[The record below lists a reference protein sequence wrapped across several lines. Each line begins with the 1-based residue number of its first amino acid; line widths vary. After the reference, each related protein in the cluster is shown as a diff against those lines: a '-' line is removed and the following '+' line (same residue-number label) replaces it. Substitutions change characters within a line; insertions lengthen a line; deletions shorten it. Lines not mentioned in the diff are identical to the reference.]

1 MKKVIIYQDVY
12 DAIKATPE
20 SIRDELSFAALAFA
34 FDDNVIVSDEAS
46 TAFNIVKALLDPS
59 RRISAVRAEAGR
71 KGGIASGLSKQS
83 KQSKIKQN
91 QAKNVNQ
98 CKLEDYGKQTKQN
111 QANQA
116 KEEKERDK
124 EKEISPC
131 TPLKEK
137 EINKEKEDII
147 CASNKFDTRRTP
159 ASRMPKP
166 TLSEV
171 NDYILSMGYTFSGEE
186 FIAFY
191 ESNGWKV
198 GRNPMKSWK
207 AACRTWQ
214 GSKPK
219 NAPQGSLPTGISEQE
234 WNKFNTWRTNHA
246 PDISIDPQA
255 YLDIKCLSHRKSNV
269 VADMLIEANAAKA
282 NDVVAYCKQLAA
294 QPPYYARIWAD

>member
-1 MKKVIIYQDVY
+1 MALPVDPALALDYRCELMTFAVAYLFGEAESVKLS
-12 DAIKATPE
+12 AAATAQLPFLVAMLE
-20 SIRDELSFAALAFA
+20 RSSELSKLRSECVKVRWNRVILSNTQYYSVIQNG
-34 FDDNVIVSDEAS
+34 DKEQLSQEKSRDNLTNCTNNDNE
-46 TAFNIVKALLDPS
+46 NL
-59 RRISAVRAEAGR
+59 
-71 KGGIASGLSKQS
+71 IADKR
-83 KQSKIKQN
+83 
-91 QAKNVNQ
+91 
-98 CKLEDYGKQTKQN
+98 
-111 QANQA
+111 
-116 KEEKERDK
+116 EEKKKGNK

-137 EINKEKEDII
+137 EINKEKEEEKISV
-147 CASNKFDTRRTP
+147 CTTRTRV
-159 ASRMPKP
+159 MPRP

-214 GSKPK
+214 GNKPK
-219 NAPQGSLPTGISEQE
+219 NTPQGSLPTGISEQE

-269 VADMLIEANAAKA
+269 VADMLIEANAANA

-294 QPPYYARIWAD
+294 QPPYYARIWADQ

>member
-1 MKKVIIYQDVY
+1 MKKAIIYQDVY

-20 SIRDELSFAALAFA
+20 SIRGELSLATLAYA
-34 FDDNVIVSDEAS
+34 FDDDISVSDNAS

-71 KGGIASGLSKQS
+71 KGGIASVLSKS
-83 KQSKIKQN
+83 SKIKQN

-98 CKLEDYGKQTKQN
+98 LESEDYVKQTKQN

-131 TPLKEK
+131 TPLEEK

-147 CASNKFDTRRTP
+147 CASNKFDTRRTTS
-159 ASRMPKP
+159 SRMPKP

-171 NDYILSMGYTFSGEE
+171 NEYILSMGYTFSGEE

-214 GSKPK
+214 GNKPK
-219 NAPQGSLPTGISEQE
+219 NTPQGSLPTGISEQE
-234 WNKFNTWRTNHA
+234 WSKFNTWRTNHA

-269 VADMLIEANAAKA
+269 VADMLIEANAARA

-294 QPPYYARIWAD
+294 KPPYYARIWAD